1 MRERLIYGPV
11 MIAAL
16 VGGLWLD
23 EAIGMLVWRS
33 GLRGVVVFAVVF
45 LLAML
50 GVGELVGIFRLKGIE
65 VSRALLSFAAT
76 VGLLVMW
83 PKMFQFLLATNVDT
97 TSYFNSFMVLPS
109 AAVLVLMVSM
119 IWGVRHKSPRGVIA
133 VSGAALL
140 TFVYL
145 GLMPGFIS
153 AFRAEHSAW
162 ALLWVLLVIKSCD
175 IGAYFTGK
183 SIGKHKMIPWLS
195 PGKTWEGLVGG
206 VVLAMVVATLGL
218 VGYRSWVGVAL
229 APVWFGPIAG
239 GLFAVLGQ
247 VGDLMASAF
256 KRDAGLKDSGHSIP
270 GFGGVLDVIDSPLL
284 VVPVAYWALA
294 IVRSG

>member
-16 VGGLWLD
+16 IGGLWLD
-23 EAIGMLVWRS
+23 EYIAAARGP
-33 GLRGVVVFAVVF
+33 RGVVVFAIVF
-45 LLAML
+45 LLAMM
-50 GVGELVGIFRLKGIE
+50 GVGELAAIVRAKGIE
-65 VSRALLSFAAT
+65 ASRALLSLAAT
-76 VGLLVMW
+76 VGLVGMW
-83 PKMFQFLLATNVDT
+83 PASYSAVLGKSFFLGIATSSGVVIPSLAT
-97 TSYFNSFMVLPS
+97 L
-109 AAVLVLMVSM
+109 VLVLSMV
-119 IWGVRHKSPRGVIA
+119 WGVRRRSPQGILG
-133 VSGAALL
+133 VSGSALL
-140 TFVYL
+140 AFVYL
-145 GLMPGFIS
+145 GLMLGFIP
-153 AFRAEHSAW
+153 AFRELHSAW

-195 PGKTWEGLVGG
+195 PGKTWEGLFGG

-218 VGYRSWVGVAL
+218 IGYRSALGVAL

-239 GLFAVLGQ
+239 ALFAVLGQ
-247 VGDLMASAF
+247 VGDLMASAL

-294 IVRSG
+294 IVHSA

>member
-23 EAIGMLVWRS
+23 EAIAAAHGP
-33 GLRGVVVFAVVF
+33 RGVVVFAIVF
-45 LLAML
+45 VLAML
-50 GVGELVGIFRLKGIE
+50 GAGELAGIVRSKGVV

-76 VGLLVMW
+76 LGLVAMW
-83 PKMFQFLLATNVDT
+83 PASYSFFLGKVSFLGVAASLSVVIPTLAT
-97 TSYFNSFMVLPS
+97 L
-109 AAVLVLMVSM
+109 VLVLSMV
-119 IWGVRHKSPRGVIA
+119 WGVRHRSPQGIIG
-133 VSGAALL
+133 VSGSALL
-140 TFVYL
+140 AFVYL
-145 GLMPGFIS
+145 GLMLGFIP

-195 PGKTWEGLVGG
+195 PGKTWEGLAGG

-218 VGYRSWVGVAL
+218 LAYRSALGVAL

-239 GLFAVLGQ
+239 AVFAVLGQ
-247 VGDLMASAF
+247 VGDLMASAL

-294 IVRSG
+294 LVRGG